1 MGFWF
6 ASYFWERFPKVTH
19 PPYLP
24 LAQVGCVVSNTLWK
38 QFYILY
44 WWFEPSESLWIWKF
58 WNSNQTHYMFSLWL
72 HIWMQAFSSDA
83 VPSRDQ
89 NLHPPKWLVTPF
101 FPIPFMSYTFSYLLS
116 FGEKWFPF
124 ILTLVFYLKKRTIF
138 FFFLGLSFP
147 SGSLRSWTSEHFCF
161 SLDPEPSR
169 SAISTL
175 PIAPLCEM
183 IHSVSGACWYFPF
196 YENKVKGF
204 QCSLCYLHVYQRKNC
219 LNYLTS

>member
-1 MGFWF
+1 M
-6 ASYFWERFPKVTH
+6 
-19 PPYLP
+19 
-24 LAQVGCVVSNTLWK
+24 WK

-138 FFFLGLSFP
+138 FFFSW
-147 SGSLRSWTSEHFCF
+147 SIISLRFPQELNFWALLFLPGPRAKQVCNINTTYSSFVWNDSF
-161 SLDPEPSR
+161 SFRCMLIFSFLWE
-169 SAISTL
+169 
-175 PIAPLCEM
+175 
-183 IHSVSGACWYFPF
+183 
-196 YENKVKGF
+196 
-204 QCSLCYLHVYQRKNC
+204 
-219 LNYLTS
+219 